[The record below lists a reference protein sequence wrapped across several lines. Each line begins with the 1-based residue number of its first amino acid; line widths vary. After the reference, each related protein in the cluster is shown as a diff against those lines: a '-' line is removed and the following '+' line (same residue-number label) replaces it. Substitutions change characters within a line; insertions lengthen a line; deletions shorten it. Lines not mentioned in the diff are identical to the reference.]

1 MPWNPNQIDSE
12 ILAVHAA
19 LVPNGPLGEV
29 VLFGG
34 DEHWDQQQESKA
46 NGSWKKTRVYDVA
59 THALVAGQVQSPES
73 DVFCSHHV
81 FIGDGRLLIAGGTS
95 EWPVSHDGHM
105 HGLAFLGHSRCW
117 LYNPRARKWVETARL
132 NRNPDQ
138 PDEPRSGGR
147 WYPGLAALGDG
158 SALALFG
165 HLDVNDFRHRNV
177 VPERFFPWQQR
188 WQILP
193 NALGSAGEP
202 NTNPPPPEPGEAP
215 IPPGD
220 RRYLFFPRAHVLPSG
235 KVFSATPMPVEF
247 ESQAD
252 GSEGPHFSTAFD
264 PDTAV
269 FTSPRA
275 IGVDGVD
282 GGWNL
287 PATMLPLLPNNGNYN
302 ARFLYCAGT
311 QPRWIDTDAAS
322 PNWTNTGN
330 RDPSLSSRA
339 RTYSN
344 SVILPTGQICIVG
357 GMATVEPEDPVLQA
371 EIYTPDIDW
380 ATNSYG
386 PGNGTWSLDAS
397 NAINARNYHS
407 TALLLPNGKIWVG
420 GGNVNGSSGNPA
432 TVGIRKIELYEPP
445 YVAVANRIAMPT
457 APSLVQYNQSFDVTI
472 DRPATE
478 ISRVVLVRNSSV
490 THSTDND
497 QRMVALE
504 VVSRS
509 GNSIRVKSPP
519 TGNVAPPGYYMLWV
533 IDNAGNPAQAATFVR
548 VAHVSCR
555 AIANRSTFSEEEVQA
570 VRGGGVTARF
580 PASLLVDF
588 DGFLASEMSGMPT
601 PSLTWSDGAGAVA
614 SSTLRAQFVQRQD
627 ETSPPDPDVPT
638 RITFIYD
645 LFFDT
650 QDAFAGWLDGRDI
663 TATFTLNG
671 VGCTTTL
678 NLTKSPNPYMIDVD
692 PAFGNPHWLST
703 DVRVF
708 KVRAFET
715 QLGATMAL
723 DANGP
728 WTYIRSVID
737 RLRSGAE
744 NFESVPREGDD
755 IVLDG
760 AYMSGFPPMP
770 TFNFAVARVRYRAI
784 STVAQDVRCFF
795 RMCNVAATGLEF
807 DTDSVYRRSSGSTPV
822 PLLGTAGGQL
832 VSIPFFNAQRQNSVT
847 GQSGAASMAS
857 QPLDTNYDIQ
867 DITPNASGEEVTA
880 FFGCFLDI
888 NTPTK
893 RFPIAPGDDGPFP
906 DAASLP
912 IRDLL
917 RSWHNCI
924 VAEILIDGDDTRPGT
939 GPADSDNLSQRNL
952 TIIGLENPG
961 HSASRTAMHTFEVA
975 PSGISKSSDVTPATS
990 PIAQFGLT
998 GKRDRRIWP
1007 DELMF
1012 DWHNLP
1018 ADTLVTLYFSDVD
1031 TAEIEAML
1039 IARISPASFK
1049 VMDSKTIRFR
1059 IGDCGWL
1066 PLPGGRDVRIPV
1078 LISIALPDGIVEG
1091 QVYRT
1096 TVRQVNGRTGKVI
1109 GTIEIEMPVSKA
1121 SFLRLD
1127 AERKLS
1133 FIGHLTGTLAHS
1145 DRWRPLFVRLLGHL
1159 AATVDALGG
1168 KSRDIKP
1175 NPDGTGDPAQPS
1187 GWKPGDPF
1195 PPDGF
1200 ATGDPCYH
1208 PDPCGKPAPDDDCPL
1223 WPMWLISIASAFGLL
1238 AIGILPPALALV
1250 VALVASLVI
1259 VIAIV
1264 LVRRLCTCG
1273 AWCRAIN
1280 GLLIGSVAA
1289 TAILAIGA
1297 SLYPGVVNLAALAVS
1312 GVLAIGSMIAS
1323 FLGNCLRL

>member
-1 MPWNPNQIDSE
+1 MSWNPNQIDSE

-34 DEHWDQQQESKA
+34 DEHWGAQQESAA
-46 NGSWKKTRVYDVA
+46 NDSWKKTRIYDVA
-59 THALVAGQVQSPES
+59 SHALVPGQVQSPDS

-95 EWPVSHDGHM
+95 EWPLDNDGHA
-105 HGLAFLGHSRCW
+105 HDLAFLGHSRCW

-147 WYPGLAALGDG
+147 WYPGLVALGDG

-165 HLDVNDFRHRNV
+165 HLDVNDFRHRNNL
-177 VPERFFPWQQR
+177 PERYYPGRHGWVN
-188 WQILP
+188 LP
-193 NALGSAGEP
+193 DIMASYGEP
-202 NTNPPPPEPGEAP
+202 NEDG
-215 IPPGD
+215 
-220 RRYLFFPRAHVLPSG
+220 RRFLFFPRAHVLPNG
-235 KVFSATPMPVEF
+235 KVFSATPLPVDF
-247 ESQAD
+247 ASQAD
-252 GSEGPHFSTAFD
+252 GSDGAHFSTAFN
-264 PDTAV
+264 PDTAAY
-269 FTSPRA
+269 TTPRA
-275 IGVDGVD
+275 ASADGVD
-282 GGWNL
+282 GNWNF
-287 PATMLPLLPNNGNYN
+287 PAVLLPLLPKDGGYN
-302 ARFLYCAGT
+302 ARMLYSAGA
-311 QPRWIDTDAAS
+311 QPRWIDTDAPS
-322 PNWTNTGN
+322 PAWTNTGP
-330 RDPSLSSRA
+330 RDPSLAART

-344 SVILPTGQICIVG
+344 SVILPTGQICVVG
-357 GMATVEPEDPVLQA
+357 GMATVDPEDPVLQA

-380 ATNSYG
+380 TTNSYG
-386 PGNGTWSLDAS
+386 PGNGSWSVDVS
-397 NAINARNYHS
+397 TAINARNYHS
-407 TALLLPNGKIWVG
+407 TALLLPNGKVWVG
-420 GGNVNGSSGNPA
+420 GGNVRANSGNPA
-432 TVGIRKIELYEPP
+432 TVGILKIELYEPS
-445 YVAVANRIAMPT
+445 YIAVVNRIVIDT
-457 APSLVQYNQSFDVTI
+457 APPVVTFNQPFDVTI
-472 DRPATE
+472 DRPASE
-478 ISRVVLVRNSSV
+478 IGRVVLIRNGSV

-497 QRMVALE
+497 QRLVALE
-504 VVSRS
+504 IVSRS
-509 GNSIRVKSPP
+509 GSSIRVKSPP
-519 TGNVAPPGYYMLWV
+519 SGNVAPPGYYMLWV
-533 IDNAGNPAQAATFVR
+533 VDNTGNPSQAAKFVR

-570 VRGGGVTARF
+570 TRGGGGTARF
-580 PASLLVDF
+580 AATLLVDV
-588 DGFLASEMSGMPT
+588 DGYLAVELTGT
-601 PSLTWSDGAGAVA
+601 PQVSLAWSDGAGAVA
-614 SSTLRAQFVQRQD
+614 ATTLRTQFVQRQD

-638 RITFIYD
+638 RITFVYD

-650 QDAFAGWLDGRDI
+650 QDAFTGWLDGRDI
-663 TATFTLNG
+663 AATFSLNG
-671 VGCTTTL
+671 ASCTTTL

-692 PAFGNPHWLST
+692 PAVGNPHWLST

-708 KVRAFET
+708 KVRAFES
-715 QLGATMAL
+715 QLGATMTL
-723 DANGP
+723 DPDAP

-744 NFESVPREGDD
+744 SFETVPRDGDD

-760 AYMSGFPPMP
+760 AYLSGFPPMP

-795 RMCNVAATGLEF
+795 RMCNVAATGLAF
-807 DTDSVYRRSSGSTPV
+807 DTGSVYRRSAGSSPV

-857 QPLDTNYDIQ
+857 QLLDPNYDIQ
-867 DITPNASGEEVTA
+867 DITPNAAGEEVTA
-880 FFGCFLDI
+880 YFGCYLDI

-893 RFPIAPGDDGPFP
+893 RFPIAPGGDGPFP
-906 DAASLP
+906 DAASLS

-917 RSWHNCI
+917 RGWHNCI
-924 VAEILIDGDDTRPGT
+924 VAEILIDGDDTRPGA

-998 GKRDRRIWP
+998 GKRNQRIWP

-1018 ADTLVTLYFSDVD
+1018 ADTLVTLYFSDID

-1039 IARISPASFK
+1039 VARISPASFT
-1049 VMDSKTIRFR
+1049 VLDSKTVRFR

-1096 TVRQVNGRTGKVI
+1096 TVRQINGRTGKVI

-1121 SFLRLD
+1121 AFLRFD

-1133 FIGHLTGTLAHS
+1133 FIGHLTGTLAHN
-1145 DRWRPLFVRLLGHL
+1145 DRWRPLFTRLLGHL

-1168 KSRDIKP
+1168 KSRDIEP
-1175 NPDGTGDPAQPS
+1175 NPDGSGEPARPIA
-1187 GWKPGDPF
+1187 WTPGDAF
-1195 PPDGF
+1195 PPRGF
-1200 ATGDPCYH
+1200 ASGDACHRADPC
-1208 PDPCGKPAPDDDCPL
+1208 DKPSAKEEHCPVWPL
-1223 WPMWLISIASAFGLL
+1223 WLIAVASALGLL
-1238 AIGILPPALALV
+1238 AIGILPAMPALT
-1250 VALVASLVI
+1250 VALVALLI
-1259 VIAIV
+1259 ILFAIV
-1264 LVRRLCTCG
+1264 QARRLCTCG
-1273 AWCRAIN
+1273 AGCRTVN
-1280 GLLIGSVAA
+1280 GLLTGSVLA
-1289 TAILAIGA
+1289 TAMLGIGA
-1297 SLYPGVVNLAALAVS
+1297 SLYPGSVNLTGLALS
-1312 GVLAIGSMIAS
+1312 GIVAIAS
-1323 FLGNCLRL
+1323 VIGAFAGGCLRP

>member
-1 MPWNPNQIDSE
+1 MSWNPTQIDSE

-34 DEHWDQQQESKA
+34 DEHWSAQQETAA
-46 NGSWKKTRVYDVA
+46 NDSWKKTRVYDVA
-59 THALVAGQVQSPES
+59 THALVPGQVQSPDS
-73 DVFCSHHV
+73 DVFCAHHV

-95 EWPVSHDGHM
+95 EWPLDGDGHA
-105 HGLAFLGHSRCW
+105 HDLAFLGHSRCW

-132 NRNPDQ
+132 NRNSDQ

-165 HLDVNDFRHRNV
+165 HLDVNDFRHRNNT
-177 VPERFFPWQQR
+177 PERYYPGRHGWVD
-188 WQILP
+188 LP
-193 NALGSAGEP
+193 EIMGGFGEP
-202 NTNPPPPEPGEAP
+202 NEDG
-215 IPPGD
+215 

-235 KVFSATPMPVEF
+235 KVFSATPMPVDF
-247 ESQAD
+247 ASQAD
-252 GSEGPHFSTAFD
+252 GSDGPHFSTAFD
-264 PDTAV
+264 PDTAAY
-269 FTSPRA
+269 TTPRA
-275 IGVDGVD
+275 AGADGVD
-282 GGWNL
+282 GNWSY
-287 PATMLPLLPNNGNYN
+287 PAVLLPLLPKDGAYN
-302 ARFLYCAGT
+302 ARMLYTSGA
-311 QPRWIDTDAAS
+311 QPKWIDTDAAS
-322 PNWTNTGN
+322 PGWSNTGP
-330 RDPSLSSRA
+330 RDASLATRA

-344 SVILPTGQICIVG
+344 SVILPTGQVCVVG
-357 GMATVEPEDPVLQA
+357 GMANVDPEDPVLQA

-380 ATNSYG
+380 TTNSYG
-386 PGNGTWSLDAS
+386 AGGGTWSLDS
-397 NAINARNYHS
+397 SSAINARNYHS
-407 TALLLPNGKIWVG
+407 TALLLPNGKVWVS
-420 GGNVNGSSGNPA
+420 GGNVRANSGNPA
-432 TVGIRKIELYEPP
+432 TVGILKIELYEPS
-445 YVAVANRIAMPT
+445 YIAIANRIAITT
-457 APSLVQYNQSFDVTI
+457 APTMVGYNQPFDVTI
-472 DRPATE
+472 DRPATD
-478 ISRVVLVRNSSV
+478 IGRVVLIRNGSV
-490 THSTDND
+490 THSTNND
-497 QRMVALE
+497 QRMVGLE
-504 VVSRS
+504 IVSRS
-509 GNSIRVKSPP
+509 GNTISVEAPP

-533 IDNAGNPAQAATFVR
+533 IDTAGNPCQAARFVR
-548 VAHVSCR
+548 VAHLSCR

-570 VRGGGVTARF
+570 LAGGGSARF
-580 PASLLVDF
+580 QAALLVDF
-588 DGFLASEMSGMPT
+588 DGFLAAELTGIPT
-601 PSLTWSDGAGAVA
+601 ASLTWSDGAGAVA
-614 SSTLRAQFVQRQD
+614 SSTLRTQFVQRQD

-650 QDAFAGWLDGRDI
+650 QDAFTGWLDGRDI

-671 VGCTTTL
+671 VGCTATL

-770 TFNFAVARVRYRAI
+770 TFNFAIARVRYRAI

-807 DTDSVYRRSSGSTPV
+807 DTDSVYRRSPGSTPV

-847 GQSGAASMAS
+847 GQSSAASMAS

-867 DITPNASGEEVTA
+867 DITPNASGDEVTA
-880 FFGCFLDI
+880 YFGCFLDI

-893 RFPIAPGDDGPFP
+893 RFPIAPSGDGPFP
-906 DAASLP
+906 DASSLP

-924 VAEILIDGDDTRPGT
+924 VAEILIDGDDTRLGA

-975 PSGISKSSDVTPATS
+975 PSGFSKSSDVTPATS

-1018 ADTLVTLYFSDVD
+1018 ADTLVTLYFSDID
-1031 TAEIEAML
+1031 TAEIETML
-1039 IARISPASFK
+1039 IARISPASFT
-1049 VMDSKTIRFR
+1049 VMDSSTIRFR

-1121 SFLRLD
+1121 AFLRFD

-1175 NPDGTGDPAQPS
+1175 NPDGTGEPAQPS
-1187 GWKPGDPF
+1187 GWTPGNPF

-1200 ATGDPCYH
+1200 ATGDPCQR

-1223 WPMWLISIASAFGLL
+1223 WPMWLIAIASAFGLL

-1250 VALVASLVI
+1250 VALVALLVI

-1289 TAILAIGA
+1289 SAILAIGA
-1297 SLYPGVVNLAALAVS
+1297 SLYPGTVNLAALAIS